1 MTLAVPAAPG
11 PAPPTPQVEVLI
23 AVCSLA
29 APLLFTASGYLSF
42 SIMRIMDVFKDY
54 PPAFKV
60 CVLLF

>member
-1 MTLAVPAAPG
+1 MLAGAGLPRARPASR
-11 PAPPTPQVEVLI
+11 QVEVLI